1 METSI
6 EFFPDS
12 DGFIRRECPHC
23 EQTFKWHVGPTNE
36 QPDDAVEADVYWCPR
51 CGLSAAKDQWWTQD
65 QLEIQREYMLAVAQD
80 MVADA
85 LKGTFGKAAQWSG
98 PRAAIPDP
106 LVELDDMMIVAPPCH
121 PWEPV
126 KVPQEAGFGLYCLIC
141 GESYSV

>member
-23 EQTFKWHVGPTNE
+23 EQTLKWHVGPTNE

-85 LKGTFGKAAQWSG
+85 LKGTFGKAARRSG

-126 KVPQEAGFGLYCLIC
+126 KVPEEAGFGLHCLIC